1 MKTIPNL
8 VYEQIK
14 EQYGIPEK
22 IRITCK
28 EDILQIK
35 AVAGL
40 SSKKQEHLLVISLNG
55 AAEVTKVK
63 TITIGLLNHSLVHP
77 REVFRDAIIDNA
89 HSIIVVHN
97 HPSGNLEPSSQD
109 IEITKQLSQSGEI
122 IGIKVLDHVII
133 SKKGICSLRECG
145 YV

>member
-1 MKTIPNL
+1 
-8 VYEQIK
+8 
-14 EQYGIPEK
+14 
-22 IRITCK
+22 
-28 EDILQIK
+28 
-35 AVAGL
+35 
-40 SSKKQEHLLVISLNG
+40 
-55 AAEVTKVK
+55 
-63 TITIGLLNHSLVHP
+63 LVHP